1 MIDQQTLTHTDI
13 QTFLEHFAPFD
24 RLSPIDLQFWVGK
37 MKPLRFRMGQKILIN
52 TQLPNHIVVI
62 YSGKVRLI
70 GIESSTSKPVSLQV
84 LEPGALLGGISLLRN
99 MPCETA
105 LASEETVCFVLP
117 AADFDDLIDRHPEIA
132 DVFDTPH
139 RSEVFDLITRYFQH
153 QNLVLPKGKALAQL
167 TERVW
172 QDATIARELPDSL
185 TTEQFW
191 FDSRANVTA
200 LGIPLQL
207 DSRSSGGVTESGS
220 NGVINNPKNSFPF
233 PLPHSQRL
241 IGLSAHLLNVTDAFD
256 VTWSETSAVSAIL
269 VDYAP
274 DLDFQVT
281 NSEFATPPSQLAVAY
296 SDSEFPAVLGEGVR
310 EGILACFQMIS
321 LYLGIKYRRETVQR
335 LVDMQLERNN
345 RATLQLCAAIAEV
358 LGLMGRLMD
367 IPANQI
373 CRIQNPAMIAW
384 ENSFAVIY
392 QVNDKEIV
400 LGTPQSGVEKIKIAR
415 FISLLGDA
423 QTPIQVLLLLET
435 KNVQRQKFD
444 LAWFIPYL
452 KPESKVLVE
461 VLIASFFVQLLG
473 LANPLLVQ
481 VIIDRVLGQNSAPTL
496 AIFGILLIVVALFEN
511 ILTSIRTIAFANA
524 TNRIDLNL
532 AAKIID
538 HLFHLPLS
546 YFDRRAVGELST
558 RIVEIDKIRQFFTST
573 ALTTILDAVFS
584 VMYIGVML
592 LYSPF
597 LTAVALSTLPFFVL
611 LSLVV
616 SPMVRRQLRVK
627 AECNAQN
634 QSYLVEALS
643 GIYTVKAQSMER
655 RSRNQWQS
663 FYDRYVAASFNSI
676 ITHTLAGSS
685 SNFLNQVSSILVLWV
700 GASLV
705 LDSKLTLG
713 QLIAFRIIAGYVTG
727 PLLRL
732 LTIWQNF
739 QETALSI
746 ERLSDIVDSPL
757 EVEEENRF
765 NIPMPLI
772 EGKVV
777 YEDLTFQFTSHGRPQ
792 LNRINLTF
800 EAGAFVGIV
809 GQSGSGKSTLMKMLP
824 RLYDPTQ
831 GRITIDNYDIAK
843 VELYSLREQIGI
855 VSQDPLLF
863 EGTVQE
869 NIAINYPDATTEE
882 IINAAKIAV
891 AHDFIMSL
899 PSGYNTRVGERGS
912 NLSGGQKQRLAIAR
926 TILQRP
932 RLLILDEATS
942 ALDYDTERQVCNNL
956 VHNFRGITIFC
967 ITHRLRTVQSAD
979 RILVIDKGIVAEVGT
994 HTELT
999 AQKGLYYCLSHDQ
1012 AATTS
1017 D

>member
-1 MIDQQTLTHTDI
+1 MNEPSTTITQADI
-13 QTFLEHFAPFD
+13 QTFLERIAPFD
-24 RLSPIDLQFWVGK
+24 RLSPEELPHWIAK

-52 TQLPNHIVVI
+52 TQLPHHFLVI

-70 GIESSTSKPVSLQV
+70 GIDSSTSKPVSLQV
-84 LEPGALLGGISLLRN
+84 LAPGALLGGISLIRN
-99 MPCETA
+99 IPCETA

-117 AADFDDLIDRHPEIA
+117 AADFTALLDRHPDLA
-132 DVFDTPH
+132 TVFDTPH
-139 RSEVFDLITRYFQH
+139 RSEVFDLITHYFQH

-172 QDATIARELPDSL
+172 QDAVHARSLPDSL
-185 TTEQFW
+185 ATERFW
-191 FDSRANVTA
+191 FDSLVSAPEFGTPIHLDRPA
-200 LGIPLQL
+200 PL
-207 DSRSSGGVTESGS
+207 V
-220 NGVINNPKNSFPF
+220 
-233 PLPHSQRL
+233 LPARL
-241 IGLSAHLLNVTDAFD
+241 IGLSAHLLTVTATLDD
-256 VTWSETSAVSAIL
+256 TWSETSAISAIL
-269 VDYAP
+269 VEYAP

-281 NSEFATPPSQLAVAY
+281 NSEFATPPSQIAVTY
-296 SDSEFPAVLGEGVR
+296 SDGKFPSVLGEGLR
-310 EGILACFQMIS
+310 AEILACFQMVS
-321 LYLGIKYRRETVQR
+321 LYLGIKYRPETVQR
-335 LVDMQLERNN
+335 IVDMQLARNN
-345 RATLQLCAAIAEV
+345 QATLQLCAGIAEV

-367 IPANQI
+367 IPAHQI
-373 CRIQNPAMIAW
+373 CRIQNPALIAW
-384 ENSFAVIY
+384 EDSFAVIY
-392 QVNDKEIV
+392 QVNDRQVV
-400 LGTPQSGVEKIKIAR
+400 LGTPQHGVEKIEMER

-461 VLIASFFVQLLG
+461 VLVASFFVQLLG

-532 AAKIID
+532 AARIID

-546 YFDRRAVGELST
+546 FFDRRAVGELST

-611 LSLVV
+611 LSFIV
-616 SPMVRRQLRVK
+616 SPIVRRQLRVK

-655 RSRNQWQS
+655 RTRNQWQS

-676 ITHTLAGSS
+676 ITHTLAGSM
-685 SNFLNQVSSILVLWV
+685 SNFLNQLSSVLVLWV

-772 EGKVV
+772 QGKVV
-777 YEDLTFQFTSHGRPQ
+777 YEDLVFQFTSHGRPQ
-792 LNRINLTF
+792 LNRVNLTF
-800 EAGAFVGIV
+800 DAGSFVGIV

-824 RLYDPTQ
+824 RLYDPSQ
-831 GRITIDNYDIAK
+831 GRITIDNYDIGK

-863 EGTVQE
+863 EGTVQD
-869 NIAINYPDATTEE
+869 NISINYPDATTEE

-899 PSGYNTRVGERGS
+899 PNGYNTRVGERGS

-942 ALDYDTERQVCNNL
+942 ALDYDTERQVCHNL
-956 VHNFRGITIFC
+956 VQNFRGITIFC
-967 ITHRLRTVQSAD
+967 ITHRLRTVQTAD
-979 RILVIDKGIVAEVGT
+979 RILVMDKGIVAEVGT
-994 HTELT
+994 HGELT
-999 AQKGLYYCLSHDQ
+999 AQRGLYYCLSNEQ
-1012 AATTS
+1012 AATTEGG
-1017 D
+1017 

>member
-1 MIDQQTLTHTDI
+1 
-13 QTFLEHFAPFD
+13 
-24 RLSPIDLQFWVGK
+24 
-37 MKPLRFRMGQKILIN
+37 MKPLRFKMGQKILIN
-52 TQLPNHIVVI
+52 TQLPKHVLAI
-62 YSGKVRLI
+62 YSGKVRLV
-70 GIESSTSKPVSLQV
+70 GIEASTSKPVSLQI
-84 LEPGALLGGISLLRN
+84 LEPSALLGGISLIRN
-99 MPCETA
+99 IPCETA

-117 AADFDDLIDRHPEIA
+117 AADFADLLDRHPDLA
-132 DVFDTPH
+132 DFFDTPH
-139 RSEVFDLITRYFQH
+139 RAEVFDLITHYFQH
-153 QNLVLPKGKALAQL
+153 QNLALPKGKALAQL
-167 TERVW
+167 TDRLW
-172 QDATIARELPDSL
+172 QDAVCAKSLPNTL
-185 TTEQFW
+185 ATERFW
-191 FDSRANVTA
+191 FDSLVPVPEFGTP
-200 LGIPLQL
+200 IHL
-207 DSRSSGGVTESGS
+207 DRPAPPV
-220 NGVINNPKNSFPF
+220 
-233 PLPHSQRL
+233 LPARI
-241 IGLSAHLLNVTDAFD
+241 IGLSAHLLNVTEALDE
-256 VTWSETSAVSAIL
+256 TWAETAATSAIFI
-269 VDYAP
+269 DYAP
-274 DLDFQVT
+274 ELDFQVT
-281 NSEFATPPSQLAVAY
+281 NGEFATPPNQVDIAY
-296 SDSEFPAVLGEGVR
+296 RDGKFPAVLGEGVR

-373 CRIQNPAMIAW
+373 CRIKNPALIAW
-384 ENSFAVIY
+384 EDSFAVIY
-392 QVNDKEIV
+392 QVNEHEVV
-400 LGTPQSGVEKIKIAR
+400 LGTPQRGVEKIKIER

-423 QTPIQVLLLLET
+423 QTSIQVLLLLET

-461 VLIASFFVQLLG
+461 VLVASFFVQLLG

-611 LSLVV
+611 LSFIV
-616 SPMVRRQLRVK
+616 SPIVRRQLRVK

-634 QSYLVEALS
+634 QSYLVESLS

-676 ITHTLAGSS
+676 ITYTLAGSS

-705 LDSKLTLG
+705 LESKLTLG

-746 ERLSDIVDSPL
+746 ERLSDIVDAPL

-772 EGKVV
+772 QGKVV

-800 EAGAFVGIV
+800 AAGAFVGIV

-824 RLYDPTQ
+824 RLYDPTS
-831 GRITIDNYDIAK
+831 GRITIDDYDIAK

-899 PSGYNTRVGERGS
+899 PNGYNTRVGERGS

-956 VHNFRGITIFC
+956 VRNFRGITIFC
-967 ITHRLRTVQSAD
+967 ITHRLRTVQTAD
-979 RILVIDKGIVAEVGT
+979 RILVMDKGLVAEVGT
-994 HTELT
+994 HAELT
-999 AQKGLYYCLSHDQ
+999 AQQGIYYCLSHEQ
-1012 AATTS
+1012 AATTEGG
-1017 D
+1017 

>member
-1 MIDQQTLTHTDI
+1 MLDQQTLTQADI
-13 QTFLEHFAPFD
+13 QTFLERIAPFD
-24 RLSPIDLQFWVGK
+24 RLSPTDLQFWIGK
-37 MKPLRFRMGQKILIN
+37 LKLLRFRMGQKILIH
-52 TQLPNHIVVI
+52 TQLPDRVLVI

-84 LEPGALLGGISLLRN
+84 LEPGALLGGIGLVRN

-117 AADFDDLIDRHPEIA
+117 ASDFNDLIDRYPDIA
-132 DVFDTPH
+132 EVFDTPH
-139 RSEVFDLITRYFQH
+139 RAEVFDLITHYFQH

-167 TERVW
+167 TDRVW
-172 QDATIARELPDSL
+172 QDAIHARSVPNSL
-185 TTEQFW
+185 ATERFW
-191 FDSRANVTA
+191 FDSLAP
-200 LGIPLQL
+200 IPEFGTPIRL
-207 DSRSSGGVTESGS
+207 DRPAP
-220 NGVINNPKNSFPF
+220 II
-233 PLPHSQRL
+233 LPPRL

-256 VTWSETSAVSAIL
+256 DAFSETSAISAIF

-274 DLDFQVT
+274 ELDFQVT
-281 NSEFATPPSQLAVAY
+281 NSEFSIPPSQIAVAY
-296 SDSEFPAVLGEGVR
+296 SEGKFPSVRATGVR
-310 EGILACFQMIS
+310 DSILACFQMLS

-335 LVDMQLERNN
+335 LVDLQLSRNN
-345 RATLQLCAAIAEV
+345 QASLQLCAAIAEV
-358 LGLMGRLMD
+358 LGLMGRTMD

-373 CRIQNPAMIAW
+373 CRLKNPAIIPW
-384 ENSFAVIY
+384 EDSFAVIY
-392 QVNDKEIV
+392 QVNEREII
-400 LGTPQSGVEKIKIAR
+400 LGTPQSGVEKLKFER
-415 FISLLGDA
+415 FVSLMGD
-423 QTPIQVLLLLET
+423 TPVQVLLLQET
-435 KNVQRQKFD
+435 KNIQRQKFD

-496 AIFGILLIVVALFEN
+496 AIFGVLLIVVALFEN

-558 RIVEIDKIRQFFTST
+558 RIAEIDKIRQFFTST

-597 LTAVALSTLPFFVL
+597 LTAVALSTLPLFVL
-611 LSLVV
+611 LSFVV
-616 SPMVRRQLRVK
+616 SPIVRHQLRAK

-634 QSYLVEALS
+634 QSYLVEALG

-655 RSRNQWQS
+655 RSRNQWQT
-663 FYDRYVAASFNSI
+663 FYDRYVAASFNST
-676 ITHTLAGSS
+676 ITYTLAGSS
-685 SNFLNQVSSILVLWV
+685 SNFLNQLSSLLVLWV

-713 QLIAFRIIAGYVTG
+713 QMIAFRIIAGYVTG

-757 EVEEENRF
+757 EVEAENRF

-772 EGKVV
+772 HGKVV
-777 YEDLTFQFTSHGRPQ
+777 YEDLIFQFTSHGRPQ

-809 GQSGSGKSTLMKMLP
+809 GQSGSGKSTLMKLLP
-824 RLYDPTQ
+824 RLYEPTQ
-831 GRITIDNYDIAK
+831 GRITIDNYDISK

-863 EGTVQE
+863 EGTVQD

-899 PSGYNTRVGERGS
+899 PNGYNTRVGERGS

-956 VHNFRGITIFC
+956 VNNFRGITIFC
-967 ITHRLRTVQSAD
+967 ITPSTDCPKCR
-979 RILVIDKGIVAEVGT
+979 
-994 HTELT
+994 
-999 AQKGLYYCLSHDQ
+999 SHFGDG
-1012 AATTS
+1012 
-1017 D
+1017 

>member
-1 MIDQQTLTHTDI
+1 MLDQQTLTQADI
-13 QTFLEHFAPFD
+13 QTFIQRIAPFD
-24 RLSPIDLQFWVGK
+24 RLSPADLPFWIGK
-37 MKPLRFRMGQKILIN
+37 MKLLRFRMGQKILIH
-52 TQLPNHIVVI
+52 TQLPERVLVV
-62 YSGKVRLI
+62 YSGKVRLV
-70 GIESSTSKPVSLQV
+70 GIESSTGKPVSLQV
-84 LEPGALLGGISLLRN
+84 LEPGALLGGIGLLRN
-99 MPCETA
+99 MPCETV

-117 AADFDDLIDRHPEIA
+117 ASDFNDLIERHPDIA
-132 DVFDTPH
+132 TVFDIPH
-139 RSEVFDLITRYFQH
+139 RAEVFDLITQYFQH

-167 TERVW
+167 TDRVW
-172 QDATIARELPDSL
+172 QDAIHARSLPNSL
-185 TTEQFW
+185 ATERFW
-191 FDSRANVTA
+191 FDSLAH
-200 LGIPLQL
+200 IPEFGTPIRL
-207 DSRSSGGVTESGS
+207 DRPAPIV
-220 NGVINNPKNSFPF
+220 
-233 PLPHSQRL
+233 LPARL

-256 VTWSETSAVSAIL
+256 DTWTETTAISGIF

-274 DLDFQVT
+274 ELDFQVT
-281 NSEFATPPSQLAVAY
+281 NSEFSTPPSQIAVAY
-296 SDSEFPAVLGEGVR
+296 SDGKFPVVLGEGLR

-335 LVDMQLERNN
+335 IVDMQLSRNN

-373 CRIQNPAMIAW
+373 CRIKNPAMIVW
-384 ENSFAVIY
+384 EDSFAVIY
-392 QVNDKEIV
+392 QVNEREVV
-400 LGTPQSGVEKIKIAR
+400 LGTPQSGVEKIKLDR

-423 QTPIQVLLLLET
+423 QTSVQVLLLLET

-452 KPESKVLVE
+452 KPESKVLIE
-461 VLIASFFVQLLG
+461 VLIASFFVQILG

-496 AIFGILLIVVALFEN
+496 AIFGILLIIVALFEN

-524 TNRIDLNL
+524 TNRIDLAL

-538 HLFHLPLS
+538 HLFYLPLS

-558 RIVEIDKIRQFFTST
+558 RIAEIDKIRQFFTST

-597 LTAVALSTLPFFVL
+597 LTAVALSTLPLFVL
-611 LSLVV
+611 LSFVV
-616 SPMVRRQLRVK
+616 SPLVRRQLRAK

-634 QSYLVEALS
+634 QSYLVEALG

-655 RSRNQWQS
+655 RSRNQWQT
-663 FYDRYVAASFNSI
+663 FYDRYVAASFNST
-676 ITHTLAGSS
+676 ITYTLAGSS
-685 SNFLNQVSSILVLWV
+685 SNFLNQLSSLLVLWV

-713 QLIAFRIIAGYVTG
+713 QMIAFRIIAGYVTG

-772 EGKVV
+772 QGQVV

-800 EAGAFVGIV
+800 EAGSFIGIV
-809 GQSGSGKSTLMKMLP
+809 GQSGSGKSTLMKLLP
-824 RLYDPTQ
+824 RLYEPTQ

-863 EGTVQE
+863 EGTVQD

-899 PSGYNTRVGERGS
+899 PNGYNTRVGERGS

-956 VHNFRGITIFC
+956 VNNFRGITIFC
-967 ITHRLRTVQSAD
+967 ITHRLRTVQNAD
-979 RILVIDKGIVAEVGT
+979 RILVMDKGIVAEVGT
-994 HTELT
+994 HAELT
-999 AQKGLYYCLSHDQ
+999 QQKGLYYCLSHEQ
-1012 AATTS
+1012 SATTDS
-1017 D
+1017 

>member
-1 MIDQQTLTHTDI
+1 MSDHITQADI
-13 QTFLEHFAPFD
+13 QTFLEQIAPFD
-24 RLSPIDLQFWVGK
+24 RLSPTDLQTWVGK

-52 TQLPNHIVVI
+52 SELPKHILVV
-62 YSGKVRLI
+62 YTGKVRLI
-70 GIESSTSKPVSLQV
+70 GIESGTSKPVSLQV
-84 LEPGALLGGISLLRN
+84 LAPGALLGGISLIRN
-99 MPCETA
+99 IPCETA

-117 AADFDDLIDRHPEIA
+117 ASDFEDLIEQHPDIVGFY
-132 DVFDTPH
+132 DSPH
-139 RSEVFDLITRYFQH
+139 KAEVFDLITHYFQH
-153 QNLVLPKGKALAQL
+153 QNLALPKGRALAQL
-167 TERVW
+167 TEQVW
-172 QDATIARELPDSL
+172 QDAIHARALPNSL
-185 TTEQFW
+185 TTERFW
-191 FDSRANVTA
+191 FDSLVPTPEFGTPIR
-200 LGIPLQL
+200 L
-207 DSRSSGGVTESGS
+207 DHPAPIV
-220 NGVINNPKNSFPF
+220 
-233 PLPHSQRL
+233 LPARL
-241 IGLSAHLLNVTDAFD
+241 IGLSAHLLNVTDVFD
-256 VTWSETSAVSAIL
+256 DNWSETSAISAIF

-274 DLDFQVT
+274 ELDFQVT
-281 NSEFATPPSQLAVAY
+281 NSEFATPISQIAITY
-296 SDSEFPAVLGEGVR
+296 SDGKFPAVLGEGVR
-310 EGILACFQMIS
+310 AGILACFQMVS

-358 LGLMGRLMD
+358 LGLMGRMMD

-373 CRIQNPAMIAW
+373 SRIKNPAIIAW
-384 ENSFAVIY
+384 EDSFAVIY
-392 QVNDKEIV
+392 QVNEREVV
-400 LGTPQSGVEKIKIAR
+400 LGTPQSGVEKIKLER
-415 FISLLGDA
+415 FISLVGEGGKGDGDSS
-423 QTPIQVLLLLET
+423 IQVLLLLET
-435 KNVQRQKFD
+435 KNIQRQKFD

-461 VLIASFFVQLLG
+461 VLVASFFVQLLG

-597 LTAVALSTLPFFVL
+597 LTAVALSTLPLFVI
-611 LSLVV
+611 LSFIV
-616 SPMVRRQLRVK
+616 SPIVRRQLRIK

-655 RSRNQWQS
+655 RSRNQWQT
-663 FYDRYVAASFNSI
+663 FYDRYVAASFNSV
-676 ITHTLAGSS
+676 ITYTLAGSS
-685 SNFLNQVSSILVLWV
+685 SNFLNQLSSVLVLWV

-772 EGKVV
+772 QGKVV

-809 GQSGSGKSTLMKMLP
+809 GQSGSGKSTLMKLLP

-967 ITHRLRTVQSAD
+967 ITHRLRTVQNAD
-979 RILVIDKGIVAEVGT
+979 RILVMDKGIVAEVGT
-994 HTELT
+994 HAELT
-999 AQKGLYYCLSHDQ
+999 AQNGLYYCLSHEQ
-1012 AATTS
+1012 AATTDS
-1017 D
+1017 N

>member
-1 MIDQQTLTHTDI
+1 MNDLQSTTITHADI
-13 QTFLEHFAPFD
+13 QVFLEHIAPFD
-24 RLSPIDLQFWVGK
+24 RLSPTDLQVWVAK

-52 TQLPNHIVVI
+52 TQLPNHILVI

-70 GIESSTSKPVSLQV
+70 GVEPITSKPVSLQV
-84 LEPGALLGGISLLRN
+84 LEPGAFLGGISLVRN
-99 MPCETA
+99 IPCETA

-117 AADFDDLIDRHPEIA
+117 ATDFDDLIDRHPDIA

-139 RSEVFDLITRYFQH
+139 RSEVFDLITHYFQH
-153 QNLVLPKGKALAQL
+153 QNLALPKGKALAQL
-167 TERVW
+167 TDRVW
-172 QDATIARELPDSL
+172 QDATHARSLPNSL
-185 TTEQFW
+185 TTERFW
-191 FDSRANVTA
+191 FDSLVS
-200 LGIPLQL
+200 IPEFGTPIRL
-207 DSRSSGGVTESGS
+207 DR
-220 NGVINNPKNSFPF
+220 PA
-233 PLPHSQRL
+233 PLVLPARL

-256 VTWSETSAVSAIL
+256 DTWSETSAISAIF

-274 DLDFQVT
+274 ELDFQVT
-281 NSEFATPPSQLAVAY
+281 NSEFATPISQIAITY
-296 SDSEFPAVLGEGVR
+296 SDGKFPSVLGEGVR
-310 EGILACFQMIS
+310 EGILACFQMVS

-367 IPANQI
+367 IPATQI
-373 CRIQNPAMIAW
+373 SRIKNPAIIAW
-384 ENSFAVIY
+384 EDSFAVIY
-392 QVNDKEIV
+392 QVNEREVV
-400 LGTPQSGVEKIKIAR
+400 LGPPQSGVEKIKLER
-415 FISLLGDA
+415 FISLVGDGG
-423 QTPIQVLLLLET
+423 TEKGEGKKGEDGSIQVLLLLET
-435 KNVQRQKFD
+435 KNIQRQKFD

-461 VLIASFFVQLLG
+461 VLVASFFVQLLG

-597 LTAVALSTLPFFVL
+597 LTAVALSTLPLFVI
-611 LSLVV
+611 LSFIV
-616 SPMVRRQLRVK
+616 SPIVRRQLRVK

-655 RSRNQWQS
+655 RSRNQWQT
-663 FYDRYVAASFNSI
+663 FYDRYVAASFNSV
-676 ITHTLAGSS
+676 ITYTLAGSS
-685 SNFLNQVSSILVLWV
+685 SNFLNQLSSVLVLWV

-772 EGKVV
+772 QGKVV

-809 GQSGSGKSTLMKMLP
+809 GQSGSGKSTLMKLLP

-863 EGTVQE
+863 EGTVQD

-967 ITHRLRTVQSAD
+967 ITHRLRTVQNAD
-979 RILVIDKGIVAEVGT
+979 RILVMDKGIVAEVGT
-994 HTELT
+994 HAELT
-999 AQKGLYYCLSHDQ
+999 AQKGLYYCLSHEQ
-1012 AATTS
+1012 AATTDS
-1017 D
+1017 N